1 MSDGRDPNLF
11 YEVFNQRAA
20 ILTFFGALG
29 GSVRAA
35 VLKTGWKE
43 GIRVIF
49 VGGAVAFG
57 VGVLGPLVLRPW
69 IGDVPNNMAGAMG
82 TLTAAS
88 FLIGLV
94 AVTLVERFVSG
105 PTQSNPN
112 HTLRTFTSRKED
124 PYMHDQHQHENDTYR
139 TLPDD
144 VYKSYDEKYGPR
156 KDEESS

>member
-1 MSDGRDPNLF
+1 MSDPRDPNIWF
-11 YEVFNQRAA
+11 DVFNQRAA

-43 GIRVIF
+43 GIRVVF

-57 VGVLGPLVLRPW
+57 VGVLGPVLLRPW
-69 IGDVPNNMAGAMG
+69 IGDVPNEMAGAMG

-94 AVTLVERFVSG
+94 AVTLVERFISG
-105 PTQSNPN
+105 PPEAHQRRGLTT
-112 HTLRTFTSRKED
+112 HTSRSND
-124 PYMHDQHQHENDTYR
+124 PFEHDAEFQAENFENDGTQ
-139 TLPDD
+139 PPQGEQ
-144 VYKSYDEKYGPR
+144 KNE
-156 KDEESS
+156 